1 MFVNLLQKK
10 GHITFC
16 SALPLYSQ
24 PHPSILATEVCCKDY
39 VWQSLLTLSR
49 WVADLADLSSLV
61 LAKGWEMTDVH
72 LGRKSH
78 PELGNGNPQ
87 IQRKITWYI
96 NPPLSGQITRAG
108 WQDKAIS
115 PKSTHC
121 TSCISTPLDPSLGF
135 LGQAQHDADLFLL
148 RSSASD
154 PRSGNSYSTTLQM

>member
-1 MFVNLLQKK
+1 MFVNFPQKK
-10 GHITFC
+10 GHITFF

-24 PHPSILATEVCCKDY
+24 PHPSILAIKGCCKDC

-49 WVADLADLSSLV
+49 WIADLVDLSSLV
-61 LAKGWEMTDVH
+61 LAKGWGMTDVH
-72 LGRKSH
+72 LGRKSQ

-87 IQRKITWYI
+87 IQKGDHMV
-96 NPPLSGQITRAG
+96 NKSPSEQITGTG

-121 TSCISTPLDPSLGF
+121 TSCISTPLDLSLGF
-135 LGQAQHDADLFLL
+135 LGQAQHDEDLFLL

-154 PRSGNSYSTTLQM
+154 PRSGNS